1 MHNKTSELD
10 LTFISDRGDMTKPD
24 NFYDCHPMKRT
35 LEEMQEMAKMRP
47 GENYCCVHQPLLNLP
62 VDHIILDEL
71 HLMLRITDI
80 LINNLISDA
89 MQWDE
94 KDDIRKTRNV
104 PKGEYLKRKVTTL
117 MTLQKYYEQNF
128 AWACLNIVNDGHENV
143 QRSLMTTGTPLS
155 SIRGLLESISV
166 TTSLTQSAK
175 ESMKTKQI
183 HRHKQ
188 GKFLKTSP
196 REKGNLQLL
205 ISSRLQ
211 KKKEENLNLD
221 LILNRPKCSS

>member
-1 MHNKTSELD
+1 MGCITKHLELD
-10 LTFISDRGDMTKPD
+10 LNFISDRGDMTKPD

-104 PKGEYLKRKVTTL
+104 PKGEHLKRLLDTIRSCGVSFSVWEKINADGKGSGTWDWTSLMGDDRKKLMHELPPKLDIAIQPDTAQTVIQLWKVTSYINQL
-117 MTLQKYYEQNF
+117 LLVQCNSKMYSFLIIPF
-128 AWACLNIVNDGHENV
+128 LHIVQMYKCTNV
-143 QRSLMTTGTPLS
+143 QKHQA
-155 SIRGLLESISV
+155 V
-166 TTSLTQSAK
+166 
-175 ESMKTKQI
+175 
-183 HRHKQ
+183 
-188 GKFLKTSP
+188 
-196 REKGNLQLL
+196 
-205 ISSRLQ
+205 
-211 KKKEENLNLD
+211 
-221 LILNRPKCSS
+221 